1 MRILLIGAYGFIG
14 SAIARRLVAK
24 GHEVRAFGRDIGFGA
39 RSAPALEWVQGDLNH
54 MTHAKDWGE
63 MLDGIDAVV
72 NASGALQ
79 SGGGERLGD
88 IQLRSI
94 VALIDACE
102 TAGVARFVQISAP
115 GAMPRDDTAFLATKG
130 KADARLMASRLRW
143 AILRPTL
150 VIGRDAYGGTLL
162 IRSLAAQPWLLFLV
176 HGEARMQTVALAD
189 VARAVTRCL
198 RRNAPAG
205 IDAVLSERVEHS
217 LKEVVLAHRR
227 WLGLPA
233 PRKVVALPAWL
244 ARPVSL
250 IADALGAFGWRS
262 PLRSTT
268 MAMVGRGVTA
278 DPASGETLLE
288 RPYSSLDETLAAF
301 PSGLQDRWQA
311 RLVLLLPLI
320 LGSLALLW
328 LSSGII
334 GLARMDAVTA
344 QLAGTSLS
352 PRIAWLLGVGG
363 GVIDIALG
371 FAILFRRWARS
382 AALGMVAVTLAYL
395 LAGSV
400 LRPDLWLDPLAP
412 LMKAVPALVLALV
425 AAALLDKR

>member
-1 MRILLIGAYGFIG
+1 M
-14 SAIARRLVAK
+14 
-24 GHEVRAFGRDIGFGA
+24 
-39 RSAPALEWVQGDLNH
+39 
-54 MTHAKDWGE
+54 
-63 MLDGIDAVV
+63 
-72 NASGALQ
+72 
-79 SGGGERLGD
+79 
-88 IQLRSI
+88 
-94 VALIDACE
+94 
-102 TAGVARFVQISAP
+102 QISAP
-115 GAMPRDDTAFLATKG
+115 GAAPGDATAFLATKG
-130 KADARLMASRLRW
+130 EADAHLMASRLRW

-162 IRSLAAQPWLLFLV
+162 IRSLASQPFFLFLV
-176 HGEARMQTVALAD
+176 HGEARIQTVALAD

-198 RRNAPAG
+198 RRNAPRG
-205 IDAVLSERVEHS
+205 IDALLAEREEHS

-233 PRKVVALPAWL
+233 PRKVIALSAWL

-268 MAMVGRGVTA
+268 MAMVARGVTA
-278 DPASGETLLE
+278 DPATAETLLE
-288 RPYSSLDETLAAF
+288 RPLSSLEQTLAAN
-301 PSGLQDRWQA
+301 PAGLQDRWQA

-320 LGSLALLW
+320 IGSLALLW

-344 QLAGTSLS
+344 QLAGTAVP
-352 PRIAWLLGVGG
+352 PRLAWLLGVAG
-363 GVIDIALG
+363 GVTDIVLG
-371 FAILFRRWARS
+371 FAILFRRWARP

-395 LAGSV
+395 LAGSIV
-400 LRPDLWLDPLAP
+400 RPDLWLDPLAP
-412 LMKAVPALVLALV
+412 LMKAVPALVLTLV

>member
-1 MRILLIGAYGFIG
+1 MRVLLIGAYGFIG

-24 GHEVRAFGRDIGFGA
+24 GHEVRALGRDAAFGA
-39 RSAPALEWVQGDLNH
+39 RSAPDLDWVAGDLNR
-54 MTHAKDWGE
+54 MTRPNDWRD
-63 MLDGIDAVV
+63 MLEGVDAVV

-88 IQLRSI
+88 IQCRSI

-102 TAGVARFVQISAP
+102 AAGVQRFVQISAP
-115 GAMPRDDTAFLATKG
+115 GASPRDATAFLATKG

-143 AILRPTL
+143 AILRPVL

-162 IRSLAAQPWLLFLV
+162 IRALAAQPGLLFLV
-176 HGEARMQTVALAD
+176 HKEARMQTVALLD

-198 RRNAPAG
+198 RRTAPAG
-205 IDAVLSERVEHS
+205 IDAVLSERDEHS

-227 WLGLPA
+227 WLGLPP
-233 PRKVVALPAWL
+233 PRKVITLPGWV

-250 IADALGAFGWRS
+250 IADGLGALGWRS

-268 MAMVGRGVTA
+268 MAMTARGVTA

-288 RPYSSLDETLAAF
+288 RPLSSLDETLASF

-311 RLVLLLPLI
+311 RLFLLLPPI
-320 LGSLALLW
+320 LCSLALLW
-328 LSSGII
+328 LTSGII

-344 QLAGTSLS
+344 QLAGTGVPTRL
-352 PRIAWLLGVGG
+352 AWLLGIGG
-363 GVIDIALG
+363 GAIDIILG
-371 FAILFRRWARS
+371 LAILVRRWARP
-382 AALGMVAVTLAYL
+382 AALGMVAVTLVYL
-395 LAGSV
+395 LMGSI
-400 LRPDLWLDPLAP
+400 LRPDLWLEPLAP

-425 AAALLDKR
+425 TAAVLDKR

>member
-1 MRILLIGAYGFIG
+1 MRVLLIGAYGFIG
-14 SAIARRLVAK
+14 SGIARRLVAK
-24 GHEVRAFGRDIGFGA
+24 GHEVRAFGRDSAFGA
-39 RSAPALEWVQGDLNH
+39 RSAPALEWVQGDLNR
-54 MTHAKDWGE
+54 MTRAADWRDL
-63 MLDGIDAVV
+63 LDGVDAVV

-79 SGGGERLGD
+79 SGGGDRLDD
-88 IQLRSI
+88 IQGRSI
-94 VALIDACE
+94 IALIDACE
-102 TAGVARFVQISAP
+102 EAGVARFVQISAP
-115 GAMPRDDTAFLATKG
+115 GAAPGDATAFLSTKG
-130 KADARLMASRLRW
+130 KADSHLTASRLRW

-198 RRNAPAG
+198 RRGAPAG
-205 IDAVLSERVEHS
+205 IDALLAERDEHS
-217 LKEVVLAHRR
+217 LSEIVLAHRR

-233 PRKVVALPAWL
+233 PRKVIALPAWL

-268 MAMVGRGVTA
+268 MAMVGRGVTG
-278 DPASGETLLE
+278 DPAGGEALLE
-288 RPYSSLDETLAAF
+288 RPCLSLDETLAAN

-320 LGSLALLW
+320 IGALALLW
-328 LSSGII
+328 LSSGIVS
-334 GLARMDAVTA
+334 LARMDAVTA
-344 QLAGTSLS
+344 QLAGTAVP
-352 PRIAWLLGVGG
+352 PRLAWLLGAGG
-363 GVIDIALG
+363 GVIDIILG
-371 FAILFRRWARS
+371 FAILFRRWARP

-395 LAGSV
+395 VAGS
-400 LRPDLWLDPLAP
+400 LFRPDLWLDPLAP
-412 LMKAVPALVLALV
+412 LMKAVPALVLALI